1 MLKPIKYYNS
11 TQQPMST
18 TVAIVSPAAIVIP
31 SAPKKIAKVSKV
43 SNVVSKENL
52 ESLVRDLERD
62 FAAPTEAVPVVENP
76 PATDASSDTETEKKE
91 KKPRRVLTKSEMA
104 RVQKG
109 FDRVMELLR
118 NEMVETLAGHFGF
131 NASEAFE
138 VLAAKDAELNA
149 TKKRAAPKPKVPA
162 SEVTEHDDEAAKA
175 AKAAE
180 LEAAKA
186 AKAAEREAAKA
197 AKKAE
202 LEAAKEA
209 KKAEREAAKAAKA
222 AELEAAKAAKAAER
236 EAAKAAKKAELE
248 AAKAA
253 KAAERE
259 AAKAA
264 KKAQVKAEKESKKI
278 TVVDPVPEPEDVE
291 TEDEDNTD
299 TEDEI
304 DIIDD
309 EELDQ

>member
-18 TVAIVSPAAIVIP
+18 TVATVSPAAIAIP

-43 SNVVSKENL
+43 SKVVSKENL
-52 ESLVRDLERD
+52 DSLVRDLERD
-62 FAAPTEAVPVVENP
+62 FAAPVEAVPVVENP
-76 PATDASSDTETEKKE
+76 PAADASSDTEKKE

-104 RVQKG
+104 RVHKG
-109 FDRVMELLR
+109 FVRVMELLR
-118 NEMVETLAGHFGF
+118 NEMVETLAAHFGF
-131 NASEAFE
+131 NASEAFD
-138 VLAAKDAELNA
+138 VLVAKAAELNA

-209 KKAEREAAKAAKA
+209 KKAEREAAKAAK
-222 AELEAAKAAKAAER
+222 
-236 EAAKAAKKAELE
+236 
-248 AAKAA
+248 
-253 KAAERE
+253 
-259 AAKAA
+259 
-264 KKAQVKAEKESKKI
+264 KAQVKAEKESKKI